1 MDPLLSFHRDHEAIR
16 PHLRTFEAA
25 LDAAQNRTHAD
36 EGARRVFLETVAF
49 LQSAVLDHFRREEVA
64 LLPLLEAKVGRYGS
78 LVNVIAYDH
87 DEVRREVGKL
97 GDAVA
102 ALEAGDGG
110 PPALYEVNR
119 HGIFLIQYLSLHMA
133 KEDAYFSETARGVL
147 GPQGLADV
155 SRLLEG
161 LP

>member
-16 PHLRTFEAA
+16 PRLRTFEAA
-25 LDAAQNRTHAD
+25 LDAAQNRAHAD
-36 EGARRVFLETVAF
+36 EAERRLFLETVAF
-49 LQSAVLDHFRREEVA
+49 LQSAALDHFRREEVA

-87 DEVRREVGKL
+87 DEVRRELGKL
-97 GDAVA
+97 GDAVK
-102 ALEAGDGG
+102 ALEASGGG

-133 KEDAYFSETARGVL
+133 KEDAYFSETAREVL
-147 GPQGLADV
+147 GPAGLADV